1 MFAPRSLPDA
11 RPAVLFAAIGPYTAP
26 FTELVWALHR
36 QRNMAVVEAFVVV
49 DRRGLDYLQA
59 DLLDSGRG
67 LDQLREVLPN
77 ILDHHDVHLRVART
91 PSGQIVE
98 DDLSDG
104 EASCFRETLWL
115 AAREAIARAGDRP
128 LVFGLTEGSR
138 RTTCALLT
146 SFFQLL
152 AREQDL
158 LVDVRVTDPR
168 VDGDVPFFF
177 PEQQER
183 ELHHEFSVI
192 DVRRVEVALVEL
204 DLPRLAG
211 VLEGE
216 VLTTYDSA
224 LRVAKARPE
233 TSPPPLVVDL
243 ARGWVTIDGL
253 EVDLSAA
260 ERFWY
265 AYLGWRRGETT
276 DGWVLAG
283 QGGHADFS
291 AFLARAGAERWAS
304 SIRTKPL
311 RLLLQGEFVPD
322 EDMRNLRGKT
332 VQRLKRWCSD
342 HRPELSRLVVPVSDG
357 NGRQRIPLPAHRIR
371 IVGLE

>member
-1 MFAPRSLPDA
+1 MLALSRPPP
-11 RPAVLFAAIGPYTAP
+11 RPAVLVTAVGPYSAP

-36 QRNMAVVEAFVVV
+36 QRDMAVVEAYVVV
-49 DRRGLDYLQA
+49 DRRGLEYLQA

-67 LDQLREVLPN
+67 LDQLREVLPD
-77 ILDHHDVHLRVART
+77 ILDHHELHLRVART
-91 PSGQIVE
+91 PAGQIVE
-98 DDLSDG
+98 DDLSFG
-104 EASCFRETLWL
+104 EASCFRDTLWRT
-115 AAREAIARAGDRP
+115 AQDAIARAGERP

-158 LVDVRVTDPR
+158 LIDVRVTDPR

-177 PEQQER
+177 PEQRER
-183 ELHHEFSVI
+183 EIHHEFSVI

-211 VLEGE
+211 VIGGE

-224 LRVAKARPE
+224 IRAAKARPS
-233 TSPPPLVVDL
+233 TAPPPVVIDL
-243 ARGWVTIDGL
+243 ERGFVTIDGM
-253 EVDLSAA
+253 EVDLSTA

-283 QGGHADFS
+283 QGGHTDFL
-291 AFLARAGAERWAS
+291 AFLARARAERWAS

-311 RLLLQGEFVPD
+311 RLLLQGEFVHD

-332 VQRLKRWCSD
+332 VQRLKRWCGE
-342 HRPELSRLVVPVSDG
+342 HRPELTRVVVPASDG
-357 NGRQRIPLPAHRIR
+357 HGRQRIPLPAHRIQ
-371 IVGLE
+371 ILGLD